1 MIITLIICITIIILA
16 VIAAVFHYLN
26 TKIIK
31 ETEEFQSDMVDA
43 LIHISFYADKIK
55 LDDLFGEAKL
65 YLSAIKDIC
74 KDWDDDETE

>member
-1 MIITLIICITIIILA
+1 MVITLIICITIIILA

-31 ETEEFQSDMVDA
+31 ETEEFQSDTVDA

-55 LDDLFGEAKL
+55 LDDLFGDTKL
-65 YLSAIKDIC
+65 YITAIKDIC
-74 KDWDDDETE
+74 KDFDDVE

>member
-1 MIITLIICITIIILA
+1 MVITLIICITIIILA
-16 VIAAVFHYLN
+16 AIADVFRYLN

-31 ETEEFQSDMVDA
+31 ETEEFQSDIVDS

-55 LDDLFGEAKL
+55 LDDVFGDAKL

-74 KDWDDDETE
+74 KEFNDETE